1 MRAIRQETGRS
12 LRLVSVLV
20 LTVLALGL
28 LVDAGGCSFRTAADA
43 KKELERLKK
52 EKPKPNFSQFRVFT
66 EPNEKSFTDPKEKEN
81 QRIVTALKPGHWTS
95 ILVETKANNFD
106 FSGEMVSTPQDQ
118 QQNPIGLEGS
128 SFRLVTSRPVALP
141 KGQQKSLETLFFAP
155 RSAVPRTSTWI
166 ANRLHDRRHGE
177 QSQATMEPILHMP
190 SFQYFLVVLAR
201 DRSRW
206 GYLKVLDCVRPPAEF
221 VPINAEEA
229 CYYRVLLP
237 RTDQP
242 LALPTQSLCWTNIAY
257 LVWDDVLPTALSPEQ
272 QQALLDWLH
281 WGGGLIISG
290 PQTLDAL
297 RGTFLEPY
305 LPATAAATTQLD
317 AAALAELNAHWTV
330 AEQDQ
335 RRTIEPAVPWSGITL
350 ARHPAAEFVN
360 GTGGLVAERRV
371 GRGRVVVTA
380 FHLNEPDLIQWKSYD
395 SFFNACILRR
405 PHRRYDVTRGQ
416 FDFVGPRAP
425 ERWDPAV
432 VSNVRYLTRDSTDPA
447 EMGGEPRLHS
457 AADDAAPTVAQEV
470 AVAMNFRGPGSEGEV
485 VDSDSFDAL
494 KAESGVAA
502 WNDFSWVSS
511 VARKTL
517 RNAAGISVP
526 KRAFVLWMIGSYL
539 VLIVPVNWLVFRLIG
554 RVEWAWVAVPV
565 AALGWGMLVV
575 WLAQLDIGFA
585 RAETEIAVLEV
596 QPDFSRAHLT
606 RYTALYSSLSTSYDV
621 HFDDPSAVA
630 QPFSVDWKLLR
641 GQAPSTVALRTTGDR
656 SLDDY
661 LVSSN
666 STGMLHSEQMFNL
679 GGSLSWHGS
688 GDAPATLE
696 NNTHLRLSGVAI
708 VRCRLN
714 SRGESVAESAWVGD
728 LPPGGKVVV
737 TFQAR
742 DERRMNDARDQ
753 SPLTRENPPDGGLSL
768 RRLID
773 GAQDH
778 QSLRPGDVRLVA
790 WQARP
795 LVGMRIEPAASQA
808 RRATLVVAQLQ
819 FSPEEPPGPDVNLR
833 TQALPIGDPLSE

>member
-1 MRAIRQETGRS
+1 MRANRQETGRS
-12 LRLVSVLV
+12 LRLVSVL
-20 LTVLALGL
+20 LLSVLAWGL

-66 EPNEKSFTDPKEKEN
+66 EPNERSFTDPKDKEN
-81 QRIVTALKPGHWTS
+81 QRIVSALKPGHWTS
-95 ILVETKANNFD
+95 VLVETKANNFD

-118 QQNPIGLEGS
+118 QQNPVGLEGS

-166 ANRLHDRRHGE
+166 ANRLHDRRRGGE
-177 QSQATMEPILHMP
+177 QSQATMEPIPHMP

-206 GYLKVLDCVRPPAEF
+206 GYLKVLDCIRPPAEL
-221 VPINAEEA
+221 VPINVDEA
-229 CYYRVLLP
+229 YYYRVVLP

-281 WGGGLIISG
+281 WGGGLILSG

-317 AAALAELNAHWTV
+317 AAALVELNAHWTV
-330 AEQDQ
+330 AEQDE
-335 RRTIEPAVPWSGITL
+335 RRTIEPAVPWSGIQL
-350 ARHPAAEFVN
+350 AKHPAAEFVS
-360 GTGGLVAERRV
+360 GTGELVAERRV

-380 FHLNEPDLIQWKSYD
+380 FHLNEPDLIKWKSYD

-405 PHRRYDVTRGQ
+405 PSRRYDVTHSQ
-416 FDFVGPRAP
+416 FDFVGPQAP
-425 ERWDPAV
+425 ERLDPAV
-432 VSNVRYLTRDSTDPA
+432 VSNVRYLTRDAKDPA
-447 EMGGEPRLHS
+447 EIKTEAQLHS
-457 AADDAAPTVAQEV
+457 TAEEAVQPVAR
-470 AVAMNFRGPGSEGEV
+470 ATAIRGIGTYGEV
-485 VDSDSFDAL
+485 VDSDAFDAF
-494 KAESGVAA
+494 KAESGVAG
-502 WNDFSWVSS
+502 WNDFSWISS

-517 RNAAGISVP
+517 RDAAGISVP

-539 VLIVPVNWLVFRLIG
+539 VLIVPVNWLFFRLVG
-554 RVEWAWVAVPV
+554 RVEWAWIAVPV

-621 HFDDPSAVA
+621 HFDDASAVA

-641 GQAPSTVALRTTGDR
+641 GQAPSTVALRTVGDR

-679 GGSLSWHGS
+679 GGSLSWHGF

-696 NNTHLRLSGVAI
+696 NNTNLRLSGVAI

-714 SRGESVAESAWVGD
+714 ALSEAVGESAWVGD
-728 LPPGGKVVV
+728 LPPGAKVVV

-753 SPLTRENPPDGGLSL
+753 SPLTREDPPEGGLSL

-790 WQARP
+790 WQDQP
-795 LVGMRIEPAASQA
+795 LKGMRIEPAASQA

-819 FSPEEPPGPDVNLR
+819 FSPEEPPTPDVNLR
-833 TQALPIGDPLSE
+833 TQAFPIEDPVAE